1 MTRRAAERKWG
12 VMLTVIRRVGIAIG
26 SITIAYLAVSL
37 VAGVLLGR
45 WAQTNPTLIAF
56 IAVVLG
62 GLIYVDIIRRERHR
76 PSADTPPV
84 A

>member
-1 MTRRAAERKWG
+1 
-12 VMLTVIRRVGIAIG
+12 MLTVIRRVGIAIG
-26 SITIAYLAVSL
+26 SLVIAYLAVSL

-45 WAQTNPTLIAF
+45 SAQENPALIAF

-62 GLIYVDIIRRERHR
+62 GLVYVDIIRRERR
-76 PSADTPPV
+76 GPSADTPPV